1 MNLHQL
7 ELFLAVA
14 EAGSVTR
21 GAERVAVGQ
30 PAVSRAVA
38 DLEAAVG
45 ERLFDRGP
53 KGVTPTAAGTV
64 LLDYARRIFA
74 LEREATEALSDLRGL
89 EAGRLAIGASTTVG
103 EHLLPGVVAAFG
115 LRHPGVELSMEVANT
130 EAVQAG
136 VLEGRYD
143 VGFTE
148 GRIDEG
154 RDDAARFA
162 VGALTQDELLVFA
175 APAHPLAARGEATL
189 AELAPHAF
197 VVREAGSGTRR
208 VVEDAMRAAGFAP
221 RVAAS
226 LGSTTAVKAG
236 VAAGLGLGVASSL
249 ALAGELARG
258 ELVAIRTPLTLG
270 RTLHVVR
277 LGWRR
282 ESAALR
288 RFMRLLNASLGGEP

>member
-53 KGVTPTAAGTV
+53 KGVALTAAGTV

-74 LEREATEALSDLRGL
+74 LEAEATEALSDLRGL

-103 EHLLPGVVAAFG
+103 EHLLPPFVAAFG
-115 LRHPGVELSMEVANT
+115 LRHPGVELTMEVANT

-148 GRIDEG
+148 GRVDVS
-154 RDDAARFA
+154 RFA
-162 VGALTQDELLVFA
+162 TTALTRDEMLVFA
-175 APAHPLAARGEATL
+175 APSHPLAAAGEATL
-189 AELAPHAF
+189 EGLAPHPF

-221 RVAAS
+221 RLAAS
-226 LGSTTAVKAG
+226 LGSTTAVKGA

-258 ELVAIRTPLTLG
+258 ELVSIRTPLTLG

-288 RFMRLLNASLGGEP
+288 RFMRALRSSLGG